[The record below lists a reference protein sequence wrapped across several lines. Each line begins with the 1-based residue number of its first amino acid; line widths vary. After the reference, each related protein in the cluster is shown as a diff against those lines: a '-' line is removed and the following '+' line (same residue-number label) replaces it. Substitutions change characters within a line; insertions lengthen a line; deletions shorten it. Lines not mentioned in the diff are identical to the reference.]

1 MTWNESLHT
10 CKSLYFNYEQLYY
23 LFLPILA
30 FSGQKLPVNLVLR
43 FLQLLITSVKQD
55 FVKHASIIAWCE
67 LEVYKL

>member
-1 MTWNESLHT
+1 MIYT

-30 FSGQKLPVNLVLR
+30 FSGQKLSVNLMLR
-43 FLQLLITSVKQD
+43 FLRLLIASVNQD

-67 LEVYKL
+67 LEVYKLN